1 MPKIIKN
8 LEANLI
14 QEAKRQVRELG
25 YGALTIRS
33 VAKACGVGVG
43 TVYNYFSS
51 KDELLATYML
61 SDWELCIAEI
71 QAVSDYVSVPE
82 PVLRCIYDELLAYAQ
97 RHQTV
102 FRDEAAG
109 AAFASSFGRYH
120 AVLRRQLAEPVRK
133 FCGSDFTAEFIAESL
148 LCWTMAGKTF
158 DEIYGVIGKLF

>member
-8 LEANLI
+8 LESNLI
-14 QEAKRQVRELG
+14 EEAKRQIQEVG
-25 YGALTIRS
+25 YSAVTIRS
-33 VAKACGVGVG
+33 IATACGVGVG
-43 TVYNYFSS
+43 TVYNYFAS
-51 KDELLATYML
+51 KDALLASYML
-61 SDWELCIAEI
+61 SDWNGCVAAIS
-71 QAVSDYVSVPE
+71 AVSRYSEAPE